1 MATSYAQ
8 LADRIRGCTA
18 CFFRDA
24 GIEPLPAVHAH
35 PPVSIMFVGEN
46 PSWQAG
52 QAAPFDPR
60 TISGQSL
67 DTHYLKALSL
77 SRDDVWVTDLFKCRY
92 PKAIYRSKTKNE
104 TRVRREVVQTCAQW
118 LLAEI
123 AYAQPK
129 VLVTLSNTQVYQ
141 RIRHSFSL
149 PIPASFAAAA
159 GKSHVINL
167 NGQRLT
173 LFPMVHPDI
182 ARPPNEGDRR
192 KLPAREK
199 WADRHAR
206 EHIPALVALMRS
218 KS

>member
-1 MATSYAQ
+1 MEISYPL

-18 CFFRDA
+18 CFFRTAD
-24 GIEPLPAVHAH
+24 IEPLPAIHAR

-52 QAAPFDPR
+52 QLAPFDPS

-67 DTHYLKALSL
+67 DANYLQPLAP

-104 TRVRREVVQTCAQW
+104 GRIRREVVEACKQW

-123 AYAQPK
+123 AYAQPD
-129 VLVTLSNTQVYQ
+129 VLVTLSDRQVYQ
-141 RIRHSFSL
+141 RIRQVFSL
-149 PIPASFAAAA
+149 PTPARFASAA
-159 GKSHVINL
+159 GKPHVINL
-167 NGQRLT
+167 NGQELT
-173 LFPMVHPDI
+173 LFPMVHPDV
-182 ARPPNEGDRR
+182 ARPPDQGDRR
-192 KLPAREK
+192 KLRAREK
-199 WADRHAR
+199 WAPIHAG
-206 EHIPALVALMRS
+206 EHVPALAALLPS